1 MTDLRPRGFQVLP
14 MVVKNLL
21 IINVLFFLAKYAFAG
36 MNIDLDDYLGLHYW
50 RSELFQPWQ
59 LVTHMFMHGNF
70 SHILFNMFGLWMF
83 GSTLE
88 NMWGPKRFAIFYMV
102 CGLGAALCHI
112 GVQAFEFEAIHKAF
126 EAYQLNPTL
135 DQFQLF
141 VHKYMPFETPRL
153 AELKGYWL
161 QDPSSREWSNIS
173 KSELYAHLYG
183 RNIQETREHIPGL
196 FDTVTVGASGA
207 IYGLLFAF
215 GYLFP
220 NQLLY
225 VYFLFPVK
233 AKWAITA
240 LVVLGLIAGF
250 QNRPGDNIAH
260 FAHLGGM
267 LFAFILLKIWNK
279 RNRNY
284 FY

>member
-1 MTDLRPRGFQVLP
+1 
-14 MVVKNLL
+14 
-21 IINVLFFLAKYAFAG
+21 
-36 MNIDLDDYLGLHYW
+36 
-50 RSELFQPWQ
+50 
-59 LVTHMFMHGNF
+59 
-70 SHILFNMFGLWMF
+70 MF

-102 CGLGAALCHI
+102 CGLGAALCHM
-112 GVQAFEFEAIHKAF
+112 GVQAFEFEAVNNAF
-126 EAYQLNPTL
+126 NAYQQNATA
-135 DQFQLF
+135 DQFQQF
-141 VHKYMPFETPRL
+141 VHKYVGYEPAGVKAFRL
-153 AELKGYWL
+153 EWL
-161 QDPSSREWSNIS
+161 QDPSSIQHANYS
-173 KSELYAHLYG
+173 KKLIYEYIYG
-183 RNIQETREHIPGL
+183 GANGETGKHFPGL